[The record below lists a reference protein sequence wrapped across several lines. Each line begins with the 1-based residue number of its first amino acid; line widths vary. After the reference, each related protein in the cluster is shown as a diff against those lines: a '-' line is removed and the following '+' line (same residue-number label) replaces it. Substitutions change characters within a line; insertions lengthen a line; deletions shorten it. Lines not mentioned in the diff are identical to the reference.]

1 MRHRVR
7 TVLAAVGAAVLAAAG
22 CTDMFSSAENAS
34 VHTTEQPVRVVPT
47 FHLEGTDEVPEQ
59 LRLEDLG
66 LAISEIEL
74 TPSSPDESVAYSSR
88 APVGLEFHVEAG
100 EIQLTGDE
108 LVLPEPGTYD
118 VSLRLEPTGSPSE
131 AGEAKD
137 SRDYSMRMRGY
148 VAGNGIVRV
157 DRDDDGE
164 NEDGRPVP
172 FPASPD
178 RDEDDDGNVS
188 DRPELPNQ
196 WTPFEYES
204 KQSVVH
210 TLDQVEIGGDRQIL
224 SFSFDAEDWALE
236 LLEPLSRAVRRQ
248 ESSPTNPGD
257 QGGGSVVDVTRE
269 VERLGEGPAGM
280 EEHMSVQAIRPNESP
295 TSKR

>member
-1 MRHRVR
+1 M
-7 TVLAAVGAAVLAAAG
+7 AVLATAG
-22 CTDMFSSAENAS
+22 CTDMFSSEEHS
-34 VHTTEQPVRVVPT
+34 SEHTTERPVRVVPT

-74 TPSSPDESVAYSSR
+74 TPSSPDDSVAYSSR
-88 APVGLEFHVEAG
+88 APMGLEFHVEDG
-100 EIQLTGDE
+100 EVQLSGDE

-118 VSLRLEPTGSPSE
+118 VSLRLEPTGSRRD
-131 AGEAKD
+131 ATGAKQ
-137 SRDYSMRMRGY
+137 SRDYSMRISGY

-178 RDEDDDGNVS
+178 RDDEDDGNVS

-204 KQSVVH
+204 GESVVH

-236 LLEPLSRAVRRQ
+236 LLEPLSRAVRRK
-248 ESSPTNPGD
+248 ETSPRNPDD

-269 VERLGEGPAGM
+269 VERLGGGPAEM
-280 EEHMSVQAIRPNESP
+280 EEHMSVRAIQPEESP
-295 TSKR
+295 TGKP

>member
-1 MRHRVR
+1 M
-7 TVLAAVGAAVLAAAG
+7 VLVMAGAAVLLVAG
-22 CTDMFSSAENAS
+22 CTDMFSSAENSS
-34 VHTTEQPVRVVPT
+34 VKDIERPVRVVPT
-47 FHLEGTDEVPEQ
+47 FHLEGTDKVPEQ
-59 LRLEDLG
+59 LRLEELG

-88 APVGLEFHVEAG
+88 APMELDFQVEDG

-108 LVLPEPGTYD
+108 LVLPETGTYD
-118 VSLRLEPTGSPSE
+118 VSLRLEPTGSRPE
-131 AGEAKD
+131 ATGGGQD
-137 SRDYSMRMRGY
+137 RDYSMRMSGY

-157 DRDDDGE
+157 DRDDGE

-178 RDEDDDGNVS
+178 PDDEEDDVS

-204 KQSVVH
+204 EQSVVH
-210 TLDQVEIGGDRQIL
+210 TLDQVAISGDRQIL

-236 LLEPLSRAVRRQ
+236 LLEPLSRAVRRK
-248 ESSPTNPGD
+248 ETSPTGPDD
-257 QGGGSVVDVTRE
+257 QGSDTRVVDVTRE
-269 VERLGEGPAGM
+269 IERLGRGPAGM
-280 EEHMSVQAIRPNESP
+280 EEHMSVRAIRPKESA
-295 TSKR
+295 TSNP